1 MLRVL
6 WLAGVIACSGA
17 SAPPPVAPPPVAPRP
32 VAPPP
37 VAPIDAGP
45 PADARP
51 LDQDLARL
59 VERSLAM
66 YGDVAAALTA
76 STDCAAVSE
85 RLRQLATAYRDVVA
99 ANAKVLHD
107 GRARELRAALDPHG
121 DAFDASARAIV
132 QSPTMAKCSQDRSF
146 AKAFDELLEPPP

>member
-6 WLAGVIACSGA
+6 WLAGAVACSA
-17 SAPPPVAPPPVAPRP
+17 PSAPPAAPPAIAPPPASS
-32 VAPPP
+32 
-37 VAPIDAGP
+37 IDAGP

-66 YGDVAAALTA
+66 YSDVAAALTDA
-76 STDCAAVSE
+76 TDCAALSQQ
-85 RLRQLATAYRDVVA
+85 LRQLAATYRDVTI
-99 ANAKVLHD
+99 ANAKVVRA
-107 GRARELRAALDPHG
+107 GRTEQLRAALDQHG

-132 QSPTMAKCSQDRSF
+132 QSPMMAKCSQDASF